1 MTMLTVIAYKPNSSC
16 SYRNCVVDRYDSN
29 CVVLS
34 GDNLDA
40 IASNLAIVIEPALGD
55 QETGYDLTFIV
66 DGVIILNTEGD
77 TDYSTYLEP
86 DSDDYAYDHE
96 TEFRNESFVQEFR
109 DLLSGKITEIVQKR
123 IEQLKKA
130 EEERARIAEKQRQS
144 VAEIKTN
151 LEIQQLKELA
161 AKYPD
166 VLKENK

>member
-16 SYRNCVVDRYDSN
+16 SYRNCVVDSYESS

-40 IASNLAIVIEPALGD
+40 IASNLAIVIEPALSD
-55 QETGYDLTFIV
+55 QEVGYDLTFIV
-66 DGVIILNTEGD
+66 DGAVILNTEGD
-77 TDYSTYLEP
+77 TDYSTYIKDVTE
-86 DSDDYAYDHE
+86 DYDYE
-96 TEFRNESFVQEFR
+96 TEFRNESIVEEFR
-109 DLLSGKITEIVQKR
+109 ELLSSKITEIVQKR
-123 IEQLKKA
+123 IEERKKA

-151 LEIQQLKELA
+151 LEIQQLKNLA

-166 VLKENK
+166 VLKEVK